1 MMIFN
6 LNFFRRTSTLVLIF
20 FSSTI
25 VHAQSVNTQRITF
38 RDIDLGVDGVK
49 DKIAEICKEDK
60 SNTRDKEKTCNL
72 EKDREL
78 IWLTYGNL
86 QHSLA
91 WVSIGKNGSLEQVE
105 FNSESTVSL
114 LGLAEL
120 LSEKYGKPHKE
131 TTSVSNRIGNKF
143 DKHTFTWIDKKG
155 NAIIIDSLYDKVGEG
170 RALILSGERL
180 KAMNLVNKVITE
192 SQKSKL

>member
-6 LNFFRRTSTLVLIF
+6 LNSFRGALALILIF
-20 FSSTI
+20 LSSSI
-25 VHAQSVNTQRITF
+25 VHAQGVNTQKITF
-38 RDIDLGVDGVK
+38 RDIELGVDGVK
-49 DKIAEICKEDK
+49 EKIAEICKEDK
-60 SNTRDKEKTCNL
+60 ANTRDKEKTCNL

-78 IWLTYGNL
+78 MWLTYGNL
-86 QHSLA
+86 QHTLA

-105 FNSESTVSL
+105 FNGEATVSL

-155 NAIIIDSLYDKVGEG
+155 NAIIIDSLHEKVGEG

-180 KAMNLVNKVITE
+180 KAMNIINKVITE

>member
-1 MMIFN
+1 MIIFN
-6 LNFFRRTSTLVLIF
+6 LNFFRGVRIFILIF
-20 FSSTI
+20 LSSTI
-25 VHAQSVNTQRITF
+25 VHAQSVNTERITF

-78 IWLTYGNL
+78 IWLTYGNI
-86 QHSLA
+86 QNSLA
-91 WVSIGKNGSLEQVE
+91 SVLIGKNGSLEQVD
-105 FNSESTVSL
+105 FLVSTVSL

-180 KAMNLVNKVITE
+180 KAMNLINKMITE